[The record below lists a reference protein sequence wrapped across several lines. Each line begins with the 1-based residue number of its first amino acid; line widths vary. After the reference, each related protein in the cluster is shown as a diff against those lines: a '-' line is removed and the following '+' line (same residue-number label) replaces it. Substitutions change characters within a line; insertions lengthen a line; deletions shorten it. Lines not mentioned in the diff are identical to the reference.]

1 MRQPPHDAQISP
13 AEGISCPSL
22 STPFRDMRSMRS
34 IYRPRLAIQLHSMA
48 RTSMLQDISSIQTSP
63 YRSNVTLE
71 LSGSIYNGTARTT
84 GRFVFNLTSPT
95 VNGSYAVRVNATV
108 ENVTVNT
115 TILLSVGVLAADTT
129 LPAVHLILPAN
140 SSNDTDGIV
149 AFQCNISDNVQVK
162 NLTIWVYNTT
172 GLFFTNTTNLGNTFN
187 ATSFAVTLTTET
199 DIIGHAAAAI
209 IHLMR

>member
-1 MRQPPHDAQISP
+1 M
-13 AEGISCPSL
+13 
-22 STPFRDMRSMRS
+22 
-34 IYRPRLAIQLHSMA
+34 
-48 RTSMLQDISSIQTSP
+48 
-63 YRSNVTLE
+63 
-71 LSGSIYNGTARTT
+71 
-84 GRFVFNLTSPT
+84 FNLTSPT

-199 DIIGHAAAAI
+199 RYNWTCSGCDNSSNAL
-209 IHLMR
+209 IHLKGCGRSISTAQSLRTQIQTNSY